1 MISVACNANLITRSK
16 QGLLLQV
23 CSWWGVM
30 FSVVAHWLL
39 GEDEQADALYPTL
52 ENVPEPLKASED
64 PLPFAVLNAV
74 RYGCFHPCCNE
85 NFLCEYH
92 LTPVENA

>member
-1 MISVACNANLITRSK
+1 M
-16 QGLLLQV
+16 
-23 CSWWGVM
+23 M

-74 RYGCFHPCCNE
+74 RYG
-85 NFLCEYH
+85 YH
-92 LTPVENA
+92 LCSEKNFCAHNI

>member
-1 MISVACNANLITRSK
+1 
-16 QGLLLQV
+16 
-23 CSWWGVM
+23 M
-30 FSVVAHWLL
+30 FNVVAHWLL

-74 RYGCFHPCCNE
+74 RYRY
-85 NFLCEYH
+85 YH
-92 LTPVENA
+92 LCCE